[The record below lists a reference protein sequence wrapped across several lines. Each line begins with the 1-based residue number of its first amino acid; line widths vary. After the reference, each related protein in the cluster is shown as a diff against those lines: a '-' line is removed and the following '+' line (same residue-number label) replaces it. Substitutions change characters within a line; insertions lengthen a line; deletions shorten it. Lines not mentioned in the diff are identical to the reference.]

1 MNFILNLIMFA
12 LVLGI
17 IVMIHELGHLIAA
30 KAFGVYCHEFA
41 IGMGPKIASYKKPGG
56 ETKYS
61 IRALP
66 LGGYVAMAG
75 EDVPAD
81 ALDGVHVPL
90 ERTIDGIKP
99 WKRLIVMLAGIFMNF
114 VLAFL
119 IFWGLLFAQGTVEPP
134 APIIESVQAGYPA
147 EKAGLMAGDEIIKM
161 TFFDGKSLVP
171 ETFNDVLMALTT
183 YEDRAVTLTVKRG
196 SDTLD
201 LELQPEYLAEE
212 NRYIIGVI
220 IPQGKVRELGLFE
233 AAGTSVLQIKM
244 IISQFFF
251 LITRLVRGIGLD
263 NVGGPI
269 GIFEVTSQVRTQG
282 FVFFLSLVAML
293 SVNLGVVNILPIPV
307 MDGGRALLTIIEM
320 ILGRPI
326 NKKLENFI
334 MNIGM
339 MLLFALFIFIMY
351 NDIRKKF

>member
-1 MNFILNLIMFA
+1 MNFILNLLMFA

-17 IVMIHELGHLIAA
+17 IVMIHELGHLLAA
-30 KAFGVYCHEFA
+30 KAFGVYCHEFS
-41 IGMGPKIASYKKPGG
+41 IGMGPKIASYKKEGG

-81 ALDGVHVPL
+81 ALDGFEVPHN
-90 ERTIDGIKP
+90 RTIDGIKP

-119 IFWGLLFAQGTVEPP
+119 IFWGLFLARGTVEPP
-134 APIIESVQAGYPA
+134 APIIESVEAGYPA
-147 EKAGLMAGDEIIKM
+147 DKAGLIAGDEIIKM
-161 TFFDGKSLVP
+161 TFFDGKSLQP
-171 ETFNDVLMALTT
+171 GSFNDVLMALTT
-183 YEDRAVTLTVKRG
+183 YEDRALKLEVKRG
-196 SDTLD
+196 SEI
-201 LELQPEYLAEE
+201 LELELKPELLEKE
-212 NRYIIGVI
+212 NRYVIGI
-220 IPQGKVRELGLFE
+220 TAPAGEIRELGFIE
-233 AAGTSVLQIKM
+233 AAQTSVMQITM
-244 IISQFFF
+244 IVSQFFF
-251 LITRLVRGIGLD
+251 LITRLFRGIGLD

-269 GIFEVTSQVRTQG
+269 GIFEVTSQVRTEG

-307 MDGGRALLTIIEM
+307 MDGGRALLTVIEM
-320 ILGRPI
+320 IIGRPI
-326 NKKLENFI
+326 NKKFENFI